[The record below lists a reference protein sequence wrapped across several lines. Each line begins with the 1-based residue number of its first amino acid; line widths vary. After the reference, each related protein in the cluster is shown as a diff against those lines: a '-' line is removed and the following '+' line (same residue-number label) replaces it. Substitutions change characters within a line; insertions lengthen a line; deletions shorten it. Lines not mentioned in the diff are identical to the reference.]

1 MNLTKKNANV
11 NMFNKRNLT
20 QKNANAFFTLD
31 EMETQNNNFFY
42 NLQSLNMLYNYL
54 LQKKG
59 RNPLIIDLE

>member
-1 MNLTKKNANV
+1 MV
-11 NMFNKRNLT
+11 MP
-20 QKNANAFFTLD
+20 FFTLD

-54 LQKKG
+54 LPKKG